1 MLRVI
6 MGMLGWSFAA
16 RTADEVGRLVRS
28 LGKHRY
34 VREADLRLH
43 WSVDRALETLPRFA
57 EPARAFRALQA
68 SDPEL
73 DPRSRDP
80 RLWRSASA
88 DDVAEVL
95 EVFWTPGVEAAV
107 FAAALVSVMEKLE
120 LPAPEHEPFAS
131 TDADPPHPELVL
143 LDWVLLPVDE
153 LDAERHAGA
162 LAALE
167 DSGEEVDAS
176 APVYQE
182 GPTLALPEL
191 VVGATNGVLADDFVI
206 WADGPYAYV
215 DYVLR
220 GVAKAAKLVDPP
232 VGYRDL

>member
-1 MLRVI
+1 

-16 RTADEVGRLVRS
+16 RTADEVGRLVRA

-43 WSVDRALETLPRFA
+43 WTVDRALEALPRFA
-57 EPARAFRALQA
+57 EPARAFRALCAADAQ
-68 SDPEL
+68 L
-73 DPRSRDP
+73 DLRSRDP
-80 RLWRSASA
+80 RLWRSATA
-88 DDVAEVL
+88 DDVAGVL
-95 EVFWTPGVEAAV
+95 DVFWTPGAEAA
-107 FAAALVSVMEKLE
+107 ACSARLVE
-120 LPAPEHEPFAS
+120 LVESLDLPPPAHDPFES
-131 TDADPPHPELVL
+131 SEADPPHPELLL

-153 LDAERHAGA
+153 LDSDRHAGA

-182 GPTLALPEL
+182 GPTIALPEL
-191 VVGATNGVLADDFVI
+191 VLGATSGVLAEDFLI

-220 GVAKAAKLVDPP
+220 GAAKAAKLVDPP
-232 VGYRDL
+232 VGFRDL